1 MKKSKPTSKTH
12 AKSPTIYT
20 VTFNPAIDYIMHLSS
35 EISIGK
41 TNRSNYENIFYGG
54 KGINVSMVLSQLK
67 MNTTALGFLSG
78 FTGKAIDEGLKSFGI
93 KSDFVFL
100 KEGFTRINVKI
111 KGIEESE
118 INGAGPK
125 ISEDEEKKLYEKL
138 DKIKKDDILILSGSI
153 PKSLSNDSY
162 EKILSRLNNKGIL
175 FIVDAPNKDLLLNS
189 LKYKPFLIKPNDFEL
204 EQIFNCQI
212 QNDDQ
217 REKYGKELQKKG
229 AKNVLITMGKDG
241 ALLID
246 EYGKKHRIGVAKG
259 NVVNSVGAGD
269 SMIAGFIAG
278 YLKDKD
284 YDNALKLGTAC
295 ACATTFG
302 EGLAVKKDI
311 DEIFKRL

>member
-1 MKKSKPTSKTH
+1 M
-12 AKSPTIYT
+12 
-20 VTFNPAIDYIMHLSS
+20 
-35 EISIGK
+35 
-41 TNRSNYENIFYGG
+41 
-54 KGINVSMVLSQLK
+54 
-67 MNTTALGFLSG
+67 
-78 FTGKAIDEGLKSFGI
+78 
-93 KSDFVFL
+93 
-100 KEGFTRINVKI
+100 
-111 KGIEESE
+111 
-118 INGAGPK
+118 
-125 ISEDEEKKLYEKL
+125 
-138 DKIKKDDILILSGSI
+138 
-153 PKSLSNDSY
+153 
-162 EKILSRLNNKGIL
+162 
-175 FIVDAPNKDLLLNS
+175 
-189 LKYKPFLIKPNDFEL
+189 KYKPFLIKPNDFEL

-212 QNDDQ
+212 KNDEE

-269 SMIAGFIAG
+269 SMIAGFIGG